1 MQGATMDKHA
11 ACPSPRRMTVS
22 GNLLRLAVRR
32 AGLARIERLCTA
44 LSALRS
50 CQGHIGTAFRQG
62 NCFLETG
69 PAWFPN
75 GEPNKRTLAR
85 NSGIENMLAT
95 YPWADTLDLQMFLA
109 GFDAGEE
116 FAFRNDMQ
124 PNRPGPV
131 SEG

>member
-1 MQGATMDKHA
+1 MVPERGAKQ
-11 ACPSPRRMTVS
+11 
-22 GNLLRLAVRR
+22 
-32 AGLARIERLCTA
+32 E
-44 LSALRS
+44 
-50 CQGHIGTAFRQG
+50 
-62 NCFLETG
+62 
-69 PAWFPN
+69 
-75 GEPNKRTLAR
+75 KLAR